1 MEIKKFTSYD
11 QIDSELEILKLEKEI
26 SHQRLVLTFQKTK
39 EALKPKH
46 IVNSFIGSFKSGFT
60 GSYSQII
67 NIVIPFVVKWYIN
80 KKRGR

>member
-1 MEIKKFTSYD
+1 MEIKKYTSYD

-26 SHQRLVLTFQKTK
+26 SHQRLVLSFQKTK

-46 IVNSFIGSFKSGFT
+46 IVNSFIGTFKNGFN

>member
-1 MEIKKFTSYD
+1 MEIKKYNSYD

>member
-1 MEIKKFTSYD
+1 MEIKKYTSYD